1 MSLNTF
7 ILILNLFKHFFFRS
21 QDLLRRLSSCLN
33 GLATSMNTGPED
45 QQFLDWVV
53 WFCSNVDYDLD
64 DEDLFPPL

>member
-1 MSLNTF
+1 
-7 ILILNLFKHFFFRS
+7 
-21 QDLLRRLSSCLN
+21 LN